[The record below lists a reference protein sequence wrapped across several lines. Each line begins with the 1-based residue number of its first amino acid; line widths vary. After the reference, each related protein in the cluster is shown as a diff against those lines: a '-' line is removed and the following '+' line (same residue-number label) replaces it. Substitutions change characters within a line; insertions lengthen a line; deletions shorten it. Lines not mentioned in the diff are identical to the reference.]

1 MGLCKQREVVMK
13 NKEIQV
19 RIPVNGHAN
28 LDSFP
33 FRFGYSFPQET
44 LLTIRDWER
53 IRDETVHDPNH
64 RKVVKGSFTLPS
76 DGKEYKAKFVLLKDD
91 NTVVTVIRTDEFL
104 QAEHK
109 LSECVR
115 GFREEG
121 HISVSDIV
129 EMYKQGIKT
138 MKEVTFFLGKTL
150 SNDQIQAVE
159 QAAQLKIN
167 KIEQTVKTLV
177 DALAKNNKM
186 KEEGF
191 AERDAELA
199 EKDEEIQRLSKAG
212 NLVDSSKPGAPRI
225 INNTFKV
232 VDAGMG
238 NKGKYNQPAVY
249 LDVNDGQSTSRIWN
263 NWSRGQA
270 ARLALAQAL
279 IGEDI
284 TYDTWGNYNDEWFY
298 HLHQV

>member
-1 MGLCKQREVVMK
+1 MK

-19 RIPVNGHAN
+19 RIQVNGHAN

-53 IRDETVHDPNH
+53 IRDEPVHDPNN

-76 DGKEYKAKFVLLKDD
+76 DGREYRAKFVLLKDD
-91 NTVVTVIRTDEFL
+91 NTVVTVIRKDEFI

-109 LSECVR
+109 LSEYVR

-121 HISVSDIV
+121 HIGVPDIV
-129 EMYKQGIKT
+129 EMHKQGIKT

-150 SNDQIQAVE
+150 SNDKIEAVE

-167 KIEQTVKTLV
+167 KIEQTVKTLA
-177 DALAKNNKM
+177 DALVKNNKIT
-186 KEEGF
+186 EEGF
-191 AERDAELA
+191 AKRDAALAEKDATLA

-212 NLVDSSKPGAPRI
+212 NLVDNFKSGVPRV
-225 INNTFKV
+225 INNTFNV

-238 NKGKYNQPAVY
+238 NKGKHNQPAVY
-249 LDVNDGQSTSRIWN
+249 LDVNDGRSTSRIWN
-263 NWSRGQA
+263 NWSRGQS

-298 HLHQV
+298 HLHKA